1 MPEMTDTERR
11 KFLLE
16 GTKTGKLATV
26 RKDGSPHV
34 VPVWYELDGDSLV
47 FTTGAETVK
56 GKNLK
61 RDPRVCL
68 AVDDQAPPYS
78 FVMIEGTAELSED
91 PEELYHWAVRI
102 AGRYMGQAE
111 AEAYGKRNSGEGEV
125 LVRITPSRII
135 SYRDV
140 TAW

>member
-1 MPEMTDTERR
+1 MPEMNDAERR

-34 VPVWYELDGDSLV
+34 VPVWYDLDGDSLV

-56 GKNLK
+56 GRNIK
-61 RDPRVCL
+61 REPRVCM

-91 PEELYHWAVRI
+91 PEELYHWAKRI
-102 AGRYMGQAE
+102 AGRYMGQAK
-111 AEAYGKRNSGEGEV
+111 AEAFGKRNSGEGEV
-125 LVRITPSRII
+125 LVRITPSKII

-140 TAW
+140 TA

>member
-1 MPEMTDTERR
+1 MPEMNDAERR
-11 KFLLE
+11 KFLLD

-34 VPVWYELDGDSLV
+34 VPVWYDLDGDSLV

-56 GKNLK
+56 GRNIK
-61 RDPRVCL
+61 REPRVCM

-91 PEELYHWAVRI
+91 PEELYHWAKRI
-102 AGRYMGQAE
+102 AGRYMGQAK
-111 AEAYGKRNSGEGEV
+111 AEAFGKRNSGEGEV
-125 LVRITPSRII
+125 LVRITPSKII

-140 TAW
+140 TA

>member
-1 MPEMTDTERR
+1 MPEMNDAERR
-11 KFLLE
+11 NFLLD

-34 VPVWYELDGDSLV
+34 VPVWYDLDGDSLV

-56 GKNLK
+56 GRNIK
-61 RDPRVCL
+61 REPRVCM

-91 PEELYHWAVRI
+91 PEELYHWAKRI
-102 AGRYMGQAE
+102 AARYMGQAK
-111 AEAYGKRNSGEGEV
+111 AEAFGKRNSGEGEV
-125 LVRITPSRII
+125 LVRITPSKII

-140 TAW
+140 TA

>member
-78 FVMIEGTAELSED
+78 FVMIEGIAELSED
-91 PEELYHWAVRI
+91 PEELYHWAARI
-102 AGRYMGQAE
+102 AGRYMGEAV

-125 LVRITPSRII
+125 LVRITPSKII

>member
-1 MPEMTDTERR
+1 MPEMTDAEFR
-11 KFLLE
+11 KFLLD

-34 VPVWYELDGDSLV
+34 VPVWYDLDGDSLV
-47 FTTGAETVK
+47 FTTGAETIK
-56 GKNLK
+56 GKNMK
-61 RDPRVCL
+61 RDPRVCI
-68 AVDDQAPPYS
+68 AVDDQTPPYS

-91 PEELYHWAVRI
+91 PGELYHWAARI
-102 AGRYMGQAE
+102 AGRYMGESE
-111 AEAYGKRNSGEGEV
+111 AEAYGRRNSGEGEV
-125 LVRITPSRII
+125 LVRVTPSKII

>member
-1 MPEMTDTERR
+1 MPEMTDAERR

-34 VPVWYELDGDSLV
+34 VPVWYDLDGDSLV

-56 GKNLK
+56 GRNMK
-61 RDPRVCL
+61 RDPRVCI
-68 AVDDQAPPYS
+68 AVDDQTPPYS
-78 FVMIEGTAELSED
+78 FVTIEGTAELSED
-91 PEELYHWAVRI
+91 PGELYHWAVRI
-102 AGRYMGQAE
+102 ALRYMGEAE
-111 AEAYGKRNSGEGEV
+111 AESYGRRNSGEGEV
-125 LVRITPSRII
+125 LVRVTPSKII

>member
-1 MPEMTDTERR
+1 MPEMSDAERR
-11 KFLLE
+11 KFLLD

-34 VPVWYELDGDSLV
+34 VPVWYDLDGDSLV

-56 GKNLK
+56 GRNME
-61 RDPRVCL
+61 RDPRVCM

-91 PEELYHWAVRI
+91 PEELHNWAKRI
-102 AGRYMGQAE
+102 AGRYVGQAE
-111 AEAYGKRNSGEGEV
+111 AEAFGKRNSGEGEV
-125 LVRITPSRII
+125 LVRITPSKII

>member
-1 MPEMTDTERR
+1 MPEMNDAERR
-11 KFLLE
+11 KFLLD

-34 VPVWYELDGDSLV
+34 VPVWYDLDGDSLV

-56 GKNLK
+56 GRNIK
-61 RDPRVCL
+61 REPRVCM

-91 PEELYHWAVRI
+91 PEELYHWAKRI
-102 AGRYMGQAE
+102 AARYMGQAK
-111 AEAYGKRNSGEGEV
+111 AEAFGKRNSGEGEV
-125 LVRITPSRII
+125 LVRITPSKII

-140 TAW
+140 TA

>member
-1 MPEMTDTERR
+1 MPEMTHSEWRE
-11 KFLLE
+11 FLLE

-34 VPVWYELDGDSLV
+34 VPVWYDLDGDSLV

-56 GKNLK
+56 GRNMK
-61 RDPRVCL
+61 RDPRVCM

-91 PEELYHWAVRI
+91 PGELYHWAARI
-102 AGRYMGQAE
+102 AGRYVGE
-111 AEAYGKRNSGEGEV
+111 DKAEAYGKRNSGEGEV
-125 LVRITPSRII
+125 LVRIAPSKII

>member
-1 MPEMTDTERR
+1 MPEMTDAERR
-11 KFLLE
+11 NFLLE

-34 VPVWYELDGDSLV
+34 VPVWYDLDGDSLV
-47 FTTGAETVK
+47 FTTGAKTVK

-91 PEELYHWAVRI
+91 PEELYHWAKRI

-111 AEAYGKRNSGEGEV
+111 AEAFGKRNSGEGEV
-125 LVRITPSRII
+125 LVRITPSKII
-135 SYRDV
+135 SYRNV